1 MIDQN
6 DIEII
11 EEIVKEFF
19 QKITFIPLSIKAAK
33 AIPENS
39 IKFHQNEIITSKE
52 EQNNSNEKI
61 SDIVDL
67 DIILKEPQI
76 LIGEKGQTLFE
87 IQRLLRAIVIKKI
100 QKIFYLNLD
109 INKYKQSKI
118 EYLKKMSQELA
129 DEVSL
134 TKEEKVLHP
143 MPAYERRVIHAELT
157 QRQDVLTESR
167 GEGIDRYIVIK
178 PR

>member
-6 DIEII
+6 DIKII
-11 EEIVKEFF
+11 KEIVEEFF
-19 QKITFIPLSIKAAK
+19 QKITTEFLLIEA
-33 AIPENS
+33 
-39 IKFHQNEIITSKE
+39 SKE
-52 EQNNSNEKI
+52 EQKNNSEKN
-61 SDIVDL
+61 SDVINL
-67 DIILKEPQI
+67 NITIEEPQI

-87 IQRLLRAIVIKKI
+87 IQRLLRAMATKKI

-109 INKYKQSKI
+109 INKYKQNKI
-118 EYLKKMSQELA
+118 KYLKRISKELA

-134 TKEEKVLHP
+134 TKEEKALSP

-157 QRQDVLTESR
+157 QRSDVITEGR
-167 GEGIDRYIVIK
+167 GEGINRHVVIK

>member
-11 EEIVKEFF
+11 KNITEEFF
-19 QKITFIPLSIKAAK
+19 QKVTIIPLSINVAK
-33 AIPENS
+33 TITEDMEEKNNNDEK
-39 IKFHQNEIITSKE
+39 INEII
-52 EQNNSNEKI
+52 NL
-61 SDIVDL
+61 DIVSE
-67 DIILKEPQI
+67 EPQI

-87 IQRLLRAIVIKKI
+87 IQRLLRAILTKKI

-109 INKYKQSKI
+109 INKYKQNKI
-118 EYLKKMSQELA
+118 DYLKKISKEIA

-134 TKEEKVLHP
+134 TKEERVLSP
-143 MPAYERRVIHAELT
+143 MPAYERRIIHAEIM
-157 QRQDVLTESR
+157 QRPDVATESR
-167 GEGIDRYIVIK
+167 GEGINRRIVIK

>member
-6 DIEII
+6 DIKKIKEVA
-11 EEIVKEFF
+11 EEFF
-19 QKITFIPLSIKAAK
+19 QKMTTEPLSIEVNKVAA
-33 AIPENS
+33 ENS
-39 IKFHQNEIITSKE
+39 EISE
-52 EQNNSNEKI
+52 V
-61 SDIVDL
+61 VDL
-67 DIILKEPQI
+67 NTTIEEPQI

-87 IQRLLRAIVIKKI
+87 IQRLLRAILIKKI

-118 EYLKKMSQELA
+118 EYLKRIAKELA

-134 TKEEKVLHP
+134 TKGEKSLFP
-143 MPAYERRVIHAELT
+143 MSAYERRVIHAELS
-157 QRQDVLTESR
+157 QRADIVTESQ
-167 GEGIDRYIVIK
+167 GESPDRHIVIK

>member
-6 DIEII
+6 DIKKIKEVA
-11 EEIVKEFF
+11 EEFF
-19 QKITFIPLSIKAAK
+19 QKMTTEPLSIEVNKVAA
-33 AIPENS
+33 ENS
-39 IKFHQNEIITSKE
+39 EISE
-52 EQNNSNEKI
+52 V
-61 SDIVDL
+61 VDL
-67 DIILKEPQI
+67 NTTIEEPQI

-87 IQRLLRAIVIKKI
+87 IQRLLRAILIKKI

-118 EYLKKMSQELA
+118 EYLKRIAKELA

-134 TKEEKVLHP
+134 TKGEKSLFP
-143 MPAYERRVIHAELT
+143 MSAYERRVIHAELS
-157 QRQDVLTESR
+157 QRADIITESQ
-167 GEGIDRYIVIK
+167 GESPDRHIVIK

>member
-6 DIEII
+6 DIETMKNIT
-11 EEIVKEFF
+11 EEFF
-19 QKITFIPLSIKAAK
+19 QKMTIIPLSIKAAK
-33 AIPENS
+33 TMAEN
-39 IKFHQNEIITSKE
+39 KEPTRRNTPATTS
-52 EQNNSNEKI
+52 QMLTGAI
-61 SDIVDL
+61 SDIIDL
-67 DIILKEPQI
+67 DIILEEPQI

-87 IQRLLRAIVIKKI
+87 IQRLLRAIVTKKI

-118 EYLKKMSQELA
+118 EYLKRISKELA

-134 TKEEKVLHP
+134 TKEEKILFP
-143 MPAYERRVIHAELT
+143 MPAYERKIIHAELM
-157 QRQDVLTESR
+157 QRLDVITESR
-167 GEGIDRYIVIK
+167 GEGIDRHIVIK